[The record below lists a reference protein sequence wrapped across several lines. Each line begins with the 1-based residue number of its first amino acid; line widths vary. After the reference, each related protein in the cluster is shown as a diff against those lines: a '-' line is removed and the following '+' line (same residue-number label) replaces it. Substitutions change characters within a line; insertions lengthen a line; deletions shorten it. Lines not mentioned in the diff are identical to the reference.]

1 MELLKMIAT
10 EKNVLLYRPDLNFIT
25 GSVTATILFQQLI
38 YWDDK
43 NDHKAFYK
51 FISPCNHRL
60 YRDDDSWIEELSMSK
75 KEFQTAYKKLENL
88 GLVEKKI
95 NIDRVTF
102 YRLNAEKVEEEL
114 RKLFSNLEELKKR
127 RRELLKKSAG
137 ISAKTNPINSVSA
150 KRDLPK
156 NPFEESDNFEDKK
169 SAKNMQKTTENTSQS
184 PKSSV
189 SAKRDLPKQTKGT
202 YAGAKGDLVYS
213 KSFDTETTT
222 ETTTDIIK
230 KIKQKSPSFYTQID
244 SMLNNYNNINLN
256 AFFEW
261 LEYRNINNILVA
273 TKILQ
278 MLNRYEKQVQQKMVD
293 NSIMGEYKSLFEI
306 QEPSTNKNLNRQ
318 EHSNSTNPILIFTQE
333 YEKSQRLD
341 YAYLEASKGLSYK
354 EIDKL
359 DDFKKEFE
367 LKLIEERINNR
378 AAKHSKISQL

>member
-127 RRELLKKSAG
+127 RRELLRKNAG
-137 ISAKTNPINSVSA
+137 ISAKANPIN
-150 KRDLPK
+150 
-156 NPFEESDNFEDKK
+156 
-169 SAKNMQKTTENTSQS
+169 
-184 PKSSV
+184 SV

-202 YAGAKGDLVYS
+202 YAGAKGDLDYS

-222 ETTTDIIK
+222 ETTTYIIK
-230 KIKQKSPSFYTQID
+230 KIKQKSPSFYTQIN

-367 LKLIEERINNR
+367 LKLIEERINSR